1 MCVYV
6 LLEGLDKRLD
16 KIWQTAYINVTS
28 DLLKKKKKKRDG
40 SFISRL
46 SDRAVTHLIWREI
59 EA

>member
-16 KIWQTAYINVTS
+16 KIWQKAYINVTS
-28 DLLKKKKKKRDG
+28 DLLKKKKYEAS